1 MSGDESLL
9 RRMLTLLREGTQ
21 PRCEELAQRWRELS
35 CALDPPRIPLISRN
49 EYDVESD
56 ENPE

>member
-1 MSGDESLL
+1 
-9 RRMLTLLREGTQ
+9 MLTLLREGTQ